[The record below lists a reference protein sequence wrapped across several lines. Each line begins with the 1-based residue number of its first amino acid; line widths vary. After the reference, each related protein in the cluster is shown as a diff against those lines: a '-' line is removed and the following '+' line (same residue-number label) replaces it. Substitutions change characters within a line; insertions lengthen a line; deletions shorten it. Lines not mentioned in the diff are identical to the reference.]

1 MNSVHVMGRIVRDLE
16 PKYLQTGTC
25 LLNFS
30 IAVDRP
36 KKKGEA
42 KAESDF
48 ISCIAWNKSA
58 EIIGNYFKKGDRIL
72 IEGRIQTGSYENKD
86 GKKVYTTD
94 VVVEKFEFVEP
105 KSSKQQTG
113 QATGNFTDFGQE
125 DIMF

>member
-1 MNSVHVMGRIVRDLE
+1 MGRIVRDLE

-48 ISCIAWNKSA
+48 INCIAWGKSA
-58 EIIGNYFKKGDRIL
+58 ETIGNYFKKGDRIL

-94 VVVEKFEFVEP
+94 VVVERFEFVE
-105 KSSKQQTG
+105 SRGSKQQAS